1 MEKLMERSREYLTK
15 FADLL
20 ELLLAVLV
28 SVIVIFV
35 IVKSIPGFIDVL
47 KHDSVSYEITEVLTD
62 ITSIVIGI
70 EFIKLLLRPKMS
82 TTIEVLVF
90 LIARHM
96 IVLETTSLDDLLS
109 VISIVLLFA
118 LQKGIKNVNILPKKK
133 NKKDN

>member
-1 MEKLMERSREYLTK
+1 M
-15 FADLL
+15 
-20 ELLLAVLV
+20 
-28 SVIVIFV
+28 IFV
-35 IVKSIPGFIDVL
+35 IVKSIPGLIDIL